1 MKSRLGGFVMAN
13 TLIQFREDEEKR
25 KRASEIC
32 EQLGTDLISY
42 LRICIDRL
50 NIEEGFPFSM
60 TIEKKDEN
68 PGSTALKRASRI
80 AEEIGIADM
89 SLDEINAEIA
99 ETRRV

>member
-1 MKSRLGGFVMAN
+1 MAN
-13 TLIQFREDEEKR
+13 TLIQFREDESKR
-25 KRASEIC
+25 IKASRIC

-60 TIEKKDEN
+60 SLEKKAEN
-68 PGSTALKRASRI
+68 PGITALKQASRI
-80 AEEIGIADM
+80 AAENGISEM

-99 ETRRV
+99 EARNSL